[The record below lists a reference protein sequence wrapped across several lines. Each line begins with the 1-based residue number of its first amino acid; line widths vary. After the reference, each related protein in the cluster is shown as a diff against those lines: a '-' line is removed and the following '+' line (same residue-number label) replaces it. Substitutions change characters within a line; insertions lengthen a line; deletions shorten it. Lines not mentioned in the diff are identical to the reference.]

1 MKKIQKFKNF
11 VNSAISP
18 TCREAYILYNETYV
32 KVNPVLKDDLED
44 IIKTLSRIKMF
55 DNEKNGL
62 VLDFVLHDT
71 EKISIT
77 FITYEPVL
85 NIKIPESIYN
95 KLIEHFETE
104 SDNEIID
111 RIINLLKEELTNIEK
126 YVEFLNSE
134 VV

>member
-1 MKKIQKFKNF
+1 MKKIQKFKSF
-11 VNSAISP
+11 VNSAIVP
-18 TCREAYILYNETYV
+18 TCREAYILYNGVNV
-32 KVNPVLKDDLED
+32 KINSISKDDLED
-44 IIKTLSRIKMF
+44 MIETLSRIKMF
-55 DNEKNGL
+55 DNERNGL
-62 VLDFVLHDT
+62 ELDFVLHDT
-71 EKISIT
+71 EKMSIT

-85 NIKIPESIYN
+85 NIKIPESIFN
-95 KLIEHFETE
+95 KISKYFETE